1 MTPPPRRI
9 AELVLVVEMPREVR
23 PGDRVRLEEVA
34 QNCPVA
40 LSLHPDVSLPMEFR
54 YPAPS

>member
-1 MTPPPRRI
+1 MQRLRSLDRFLT
-9 AELVLVVEMPREVR
+9 VR
-23 PGDRVRLEEVA
+23 GFSTYFPSIFRLEEVA